1 MYNETL
7 WTTSRG
13 FFNLERID
21 MLYQRKVN
29 PLIQA
34 INRSIKSSRAEGH
47 YLIFRA
53 KKLEEQRMAIRAKY
67 QEGFKSLSE
76 ETASSLYVTTNGYTP
91 TVHLTLRELDGFKD
105 PELTQLLEYFM
116 QYTDKIE
123 EREWAAYLN
132 KDYNIICDDV
142 IVSVSAYVRDGSP
155 TCRKVAVGTKLEEIT
170 TYKIV
175 CD

>member
-7 WTTSRG
+7 WTNSRG

-21 MLYQRKVN
+21 MKRKVN

-34 INRSIKSSRAEGH
+34 INRSIESSKNEGH
-47 YLIFRA
+47 ALITRA
-53 KKLEEQRMAIRAKY
+53 KKLEEQRMIIRAKY
-67 QEGFKSLSE
+67 QEGFKNLSE
-76 ETASSLYVTTNGYTP
+76 ETATTLYVTTNGYIP

-105 PELTQLLEYFM
+105 QQLTQLLEYFM

-123 EREWAAYLN
+123 EREWAQYLN
-132 KDYNIICDDV
+132 KDYTISCDDV
-142 IVSVSAYVRDGSP
+142 RISISAYVRDGSP